1 MIKSVNWLRGS
12 ALCFLLSFAGG
23 ALAEQDS
30 GFSEHQTKR
39 AVDVFEAGAAKCA
52 PLEPVYRVDCLRQT
66 YSQTVRVVANASVYW
81 EAEVALTRV
90 NRGLYAF
97 VREHLDQD
105 AERLR
110 VNGGRIKA
118 VTPGSVTVA
127 QQLYLDGV
135 DRAVAAMRGASS
147 VEVRYFEPIARAI
160 LASKAMMQ

>member
-1 MIKSVNWLRGS
+1 MIKTVKWLRG
-12 ALCFLLSFAGG
+12 AAMIAVL
-23 ALAEQDS
+23 ALAGAVSAEEDN

-39 AVDVFEAGAAKCA
+39 AVDTFTYGAEQCA
-52 PLEPVYRVDCLRQT
+52 TLDPIYRVDCLRQA

-97 VREHLDQD
+97 VREHLDKNVD
-105 AERLR
+105 RVR

-118 VTPGSVTVA
+118 VTADSVPVA
-127 QQLYLDGV
+127 QALYGDGV

-147 VEVRYFEPIARAI
+147 LEVRYFEPIAQVL
-160 LASKAMMQ
+160 LASKALMQ

>member
-1 MIKSVNWLRGS
+1 MMKSVKWLRGI
-12 ALCFLLSFAGG
+12 AAAAILFLAGPVFA
-23 ALAEQDS
+23 DDDN

-39 AVDVFEAGAAKCA
+39 AVDTFEAASAACA
-52 PLEPVYRVDCLRQT
+52 TLDPVFRVDCLRQA

-97 VREHLDQD
+97 VREHLDRSV
-105 AERLR
+105 ARVR

-118 VTPGSVTVA
+118 VTPASVPLA
-127 QQLYLDGV
+127 QQLYRDGV

-147 VEVRYFEPIARAI
+147 LEVRYFEPISQAL
-160 LASKAMMQ
+160 LATKSMMQ

>member
-1 MIKSVNWLRGS
+1 
-12 ALCFLLSFAGG
+12 
-23 ALAEQDS
+23 
-30 GFSEHQTKR
+30 
-39 AVDVFEAGAAKCA
+39 VD
-52 PLEPVYRVDCLRQT
+52 PVYRVDCLRQA

-97 VREHLDQD
+97 VREHLDRD
-105 AERLR
+105 VDRIR

-118 VTPGSVTVA
+118 VTPESVPVA

-147 VEVRYFEPIARAI
+147 LEVRYFEPIAQAI
-160 LASKAMMQ
+160 LATKAMMQ